1 MGKLENGFQS
11 PIHRITVTLALT
23 VCASTVSAEGMVTI
37 HLDPSSNNLPVSIF
51 ELLSLNYLYNIAYI
65 NWLPNNRLLYT

>member
-1 MGKLENGFQS
+1 MLGIFVKRLQS
-11 PIHRITVTLALT
+11 PIHPIPVTVALT

-65 NWLPNNRLLYT
+65 NWLPDNE